1 MSCGNH
7 GHKIESFLRDVKNMQ
22 SLIIEDVYKFAKK

>member
-7 GHKIESFLRDVKNMQ
+7 GHKIVSLFGKKYEQ
-22 SLIIEDVYKFAKK
+22 SLIIEDVYKFDEK